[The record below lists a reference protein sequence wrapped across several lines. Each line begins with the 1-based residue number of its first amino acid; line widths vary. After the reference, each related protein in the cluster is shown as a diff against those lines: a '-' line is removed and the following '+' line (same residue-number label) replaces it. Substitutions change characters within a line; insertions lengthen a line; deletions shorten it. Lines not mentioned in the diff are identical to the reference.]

1 VNHVT
6 KAVIPAAGVG
16 SRFLPLTKSM
26 PKEMLPVV
34 HMPVIQYVV
43 KQAWEAGIR
52 EILVITGRGKRSI
65 EDYLDRSYEGGQNPY
80 LESLDRMLD
89 DLAIFFVRQHEVRGL
104 GDAIGHAESF
114 VDDEPFAVLLGDTIT
129 IPSCTK
135 ELVDLFSLHHRP
147 VIAVEEVPPSLVGM
161 YGIVSCTRSHDGQL
175 FVRDL
180 VEKPPIHESP
190 SNLAILGSYL
200 FTPEIFESIRRTS
213 PGKDG
218 EIQLTDA
225 MRILNKENPIS
236 VHIYRGRRFDI
247 GNKLD
252 WLKANIEL
260 ALADEDLG
268 PDIRKFIKELS
279 NE

>member
-1 VNHVT
+1 
-6 KAVIPAAGVG
+6 
-16 SRFLPLTKSM
+16 M
-26 PKEMLPVV
+26 
-34 HMPVIQYVV
+34 
-43 KQAWEAGIR
+43 
-52 EILVITGRGKRSI
+52 
-65 EDYLDRSYEGGQNPY
+65 
-80 LESLDRMLD
+80 
-89 DLAIFFVRQHEVRGL
+89 
-104 GDAIGHAESF
+104 
-114 VDDEPFAVLLGDTIT
+114 
-129 IPSCTK
+129 
-135 ELVDLFSLHHRP
+135 
-147 VIAVEEVPPSLVGM
+147 EEVPPSLVGM

>member
-1 VNHVT
+1 MNHVT

-114 VDDEPFAVLLGDTIT
+114 IDDEPFAVLLGDTIT

-135 ELVDLFSLHHRP
+135 ELVDLFSLHQRP
-147 VIAVEEVPPSLVGM
+147 VIAVEEVPPSMVGS
-161 YGIVSCTRSHDGQL
+161 YGIVSCIRSDDGQL

-200 FTPEIFESIRRTS
+200 FTPEIFDSIRRTS
-213 PGKDG
+213 PGKGG

-260 ALADEDLG
+260 AIADEDLG
-268 PDIRKFIKELS
+268 PDIREFIKELS
-279 NE
+279 HE